1 MYNTI
6 KDVLKLDEY
15 KTYDVKDRVYPLRK
29 VVTNRE
35 LLTIEELTFIKQ
47 NSHIDFLIYN
57 KFDNKPVLAIE
68 VDGFYFH
75 NREKQ
80 IIRDRKKDN
89 ILKKCNI
96 PVLRFKTN
104 ECNEYERIINKLN
117 EIISQS

>member
-6 KDVLKLDEY
+6 KEILKLDEY

-29 VVTNRE
+29 IVTNRE
-35 LLTIEELTFIKQ
+35 LLTEEELTFVKQ
-47 NSHIDFLIYN
+47 NSHIDFLIFN

-68 VDGFYFH
+68 VDGFYLH
-75 NREKQ
+75 NRKEQ

-117 EIISQS
+117 EINDY